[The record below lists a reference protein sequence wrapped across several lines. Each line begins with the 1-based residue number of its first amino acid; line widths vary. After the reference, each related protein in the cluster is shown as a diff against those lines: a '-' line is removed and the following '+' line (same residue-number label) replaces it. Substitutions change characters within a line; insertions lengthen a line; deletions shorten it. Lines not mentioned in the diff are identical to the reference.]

1 LAQLRSYFRERIH
14 SAMKLSAENT
24 FLVKKQL
31 QQAIGP
37 LEIFAGGAVSTIAFV
52 ICFSSLASSLRATQ
66 ISMAVLAVA
75 SMVGA
80 AVATSYVGIVK
91 ARQRKAARHWLC
103 GAIALWAGICI
114 GSASGNNYWYIG
126 YGQYEAYQEMAS
138 YVNIDPSLDKA
149 GSYMDAAS
157 LYFQQGTFVDSS
169 AALAFRNGLTYCIA
183 PIVKEPLQGN
193 SNSSKTSSGFNI
205 PKSGTIDFWAVGTDC
220 CGTSGTPF
228 NCGDLGDSQAYS
240 VSAGL
245 RLLDDQERPMYQ
257 LAVQEW
263 TSTTGLASKHPM
275 FLIWL
280 QDPLDKQQQL
290 KNVANNALTWLSAVY
305 FLVATFITYLLH
317 MFFRHWK
324 FL

>member
-1 LAQLRSYFRERIH
+1 
-14 SAMKLSAENT
+14 MKLSAETT

-52 ICFSSLASSLRATQ
+52 ICFSSLASSLRANQ
-66 ISMAVLAVA
+66 KALAVLAVA
-75 SMVGA
+75 AMFGA

-91 ARQRKAARHWLC
+91 ARQRKAARYWLV
-103 GAIALWAGICI
+103 GAVGLWAGICI
-114 GSASGNNYWYIG
+114 GSAVGNNYWYIG
-126 YGQYEAYQEMAS
+126 YGQYLAYQEMAN
-138 YVNIDPSLDKA
+138 YVNIDPSQDKA

-157 LYFQQGTFVDSS
+157 LYFQQGTFVDST

-193 SNSSKTSSGFNI
+193 SNSSKTASGFNI

-220 CGTSGTPF
+220 CGTAGTPF
-228 NCGDLGDSQAYS
+228 NCGDSLAYS

-245 RLLDDQERPMYQ
+245 RLLADNERAMYQ

-263 TSTTGLASKHPM
+263 TATTGLVSKHPM
-275 FLIWL
+275 FLIWV
-280 QDPLDKQQQL
+280 QDPLDKQTKLQ
-290 KNVANNALTWLSAVY
+290 NVPSDALTWLSAVY